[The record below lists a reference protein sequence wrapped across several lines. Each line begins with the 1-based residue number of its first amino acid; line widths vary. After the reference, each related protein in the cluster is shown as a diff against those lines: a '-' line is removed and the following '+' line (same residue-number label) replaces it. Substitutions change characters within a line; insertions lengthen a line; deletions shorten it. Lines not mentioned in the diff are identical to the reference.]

1 MAEKFKDQ
9 DFLEYLAKAL
19 ATHPDDVQVSRKVDE
34 RGVLLTLKVHQE
46 DMGRILGRSGNT
58 AKAIRTLVKI
68 VGRSN
73 NALVNLKIEEPEGSD
88 WKARQA
94 SVRADSA
101 SKSADEVMDDLKL

>member
-9 DFLEYLAKAL
+9 EFLEYVTKAL
-19 ATHPDDVQVSRKVDE
+19 VSRPDDVQVSRKVDE

-58 AKAIRTLVKI
+58 ANAIRSLVKI

-73 NALVNLKIEEPEGSD
+73 NALVNLKIEEPEGSE
-88 WKARQA
+88 WKGKR
-94 SVRADSA
+94 SERADSA
-101 SKSADEVMDDLKL
+101 SKSVDEVVDDLKL